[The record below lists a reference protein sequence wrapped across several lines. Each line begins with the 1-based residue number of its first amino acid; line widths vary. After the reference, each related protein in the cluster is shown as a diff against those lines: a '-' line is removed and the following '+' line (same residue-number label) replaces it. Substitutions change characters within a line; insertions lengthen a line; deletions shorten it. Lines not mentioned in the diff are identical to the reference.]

1 VLPETGSRPFGQK
14 GPCWTKKYGVTDTTL
29 SVPSPKVPS
38 APPVQRPQLLAVG
51 VMIWLGSEFMFFSG
65 LFAAFF
71 TIRSNAAVWPPPG
84 TKLDTYQALVF
95 TIVLLASSPTMQFG
109 VWAAEHGN
117 RKKARAWIWCTL
129 ILGAAFL
136 GNQAYE
142 WKTLPFRPRTNAY
155 GSLFYVMSG
164 LHGLH
169 VFLGL
174 VAMVFL
180 LFRMSG
186 PKGDQGETPVYQ
198 AVSYYWH
205 FVDIVW
211 VGLFSALFLLS

>member
-1 VLPETGSRPFGQK
+1 MA
-14 GPCWTKKYGVTDTTL
+14 D
-29 SVPSPKVPS
+29 
-38 APPVQRPQLLAVG
+38 AAAAIQRPHAGGHPVAERPQMLAVG

-71 TIRSNAAVWPPPG
+71 TIRANAKVWPPPG

-95 TIVLLASSPTMQFG
+95 TFVLLASSPTMQVA
-109 VWAAEHGN
+109 VWAQERGQF
-117 RKKARAWIWCTL
+117 RKAKNWIVISFL
-129 ILGAAFL
+129 LGAAFL
-136 GNQAYE
+136 ANQMYE

-155 GSLFYVMSG
+155 GSLFYIMSG

-169 VFLGL
+169 VLLGL
-174 VAMVFL
+174 VAMVAL
-180 LFRMSG
+180 MGRLAGSKED
-186 PKGDQGETPVYQ
+186 PGETAVFQ

-211 VGLFSALFLLS
+211 IGLFSALFLLS

>member
-1 VLPETGSRPFGQK
+1 MADAAAALERPHLRGH
-14 GPCWTKKYGVTDTTL
+14 
-29 SVPSPKVPS
+29 PS
-38 APPVQRPQLLAVG
+38 AERPQMLAVG

-71 TIRSNAAVWPPPG
+71 TIRANAKVWPPPG
-84 TKLDTYQALVF
+84 THLDTYQALVF
-95 TIVLLASSPTMQFG
+95 TFVLLASSPTMQVA
-109 VWAAEHGN
+109 VWAQEKGQFQ
-117 RKKARAWIWCTL
+117 KAKAWIIVSL

-136 GNQAYE
+136 ANQAYE

-155 GSLFYVMSG
+155 GSLFYIMSG

-169 VFLGL
+169 VLLGL
-174 VAMVFL
+174 VAMVAL
-180 LFRMSG
+180 LGRLAGS
-186 PKGDQGETPVYQ
+186 KGDPGETAVFQ

-211 VGLFSALFLLS
+211 IGLFSALFLLS

>member
-1 VLPETGSRPFGQK
+1 MSE
-14 GPCWTKKYGVTDTTL
+14 VTAFEP
-29 SVPSPKVPS
+29 PSPAAAAAVH
-38 APPVQRPQLLAVG
+38 ARRPQMLAVG

-71 TIRSNAAVWPPPG
+71 TIRAHAEPHWPPPG

-109 VWAAEHGN
+109 VWAIERGERN
-117 RKKARAWIWCTL
+117 KARAWIGVSFL
-129 ILGAAFL
+129 LGLAFVC
-136 GNQAYE
+136 NQIYE
-142 WKTLPFRPRTNAY
+142 WKTLPFSISSNAY
-155 GSLFYVMSG
+155 GSLFYIMSG

-169 VFLGL
+169 VILGL
-174 VAMVFL
+174 LAMLAL
-180 LFRMSG
+180 LARMSG
-186 PKGDQGETPVYQ
+186 PRGDPGEMPVYQ

-211 VGLFSALFLLS
+211 IGLFSALFLLS

>member
-1 VLPETGSRPFGQK
+1 MADAAAAIERPNVRGH
-14 GPCWTKKYGVTDTTL
+14 
-29 SVPSPKVPS
+29 
-38 APPVQRPQLLAVG
+38 PVAERPQMLAVG

-71 TIRSNAAVWPPPG
+71 TIRANAKVWPPPG

-95 TIVLLASSPTMQFG
+95 TFVLLASSPTMQVA
-109 VWAAEHGN
+109 VWAQEKGQF
-117 RKKARAWIWCTL
+117 KKARAWIVVSL
-129 ILGAAFL
+129 LLGAAFL

-142 WKTLPFRPRTNAY
+142 WKTLPFSPKTNAY
-155 GSLFYVMSG
+155 GSLFYIMSG

-169 VFLGL
+169 VLLGL
-174 VAMVFL
+174 VAMVAL
-180 LFRMSG
+180 LGRMAG
-186 PKGDQGETPVYQ
+186 AKGDPGETAVVQ

-211 VGLFSALFLLS
+211 IGLFSALFLLS